1 MSVGP
6 TGVQNTPA
14 EPSSSPATQAKGS
27 FNGRKVHKQPPQILL
42 KNLLHHVCC
51 PQKSLKSREVFPFSE
66 PPSQP
71 LAKEQKAK
79 SVLPDFIPD
88 KVKSAPNLNETKKV
102 RRLGKGSYGTVDL
115 VTNRSKQQVQAT
127 PTQLQKQYVV
137 KTQKLKGKDAEKTE
151 QLESAK
157 KEVNLQKQAPG
168 APQINQEQVKS
179 NRHQIM
185 MEYGGSPLSAL
196 MLNEEGN
203 GLEALPE
210 TLARDLS
217 RQLLGALSETHDTG
231 IIHRDIK
238 PDNVLIDH
246 KGVIRL
252 VDFGASDQA
261 ANGTRPQDAQF
272 EEVIGSPAYMA
283 PEVIKGQPYSIKADV
298 YSAGIMLAEIMTGV
312 KADFVKVQ
320 EVNGNITIVHL
331 PTPMK
336 KYLGMISSHPGLSPQ
351 AKDLLLKMLERSPEK
366 RLSSAEAA
374 AHPYFTEIHGLN
386 DLSYAEL
393 RTLHETTYLQLAMAE
408 EQLERAETT
417 KEAEFL
423 QDKIGILGAKV
434 KALQERLT
442 AKEYDHTPKRPMPQ
456 PPSET
461 KEVSLYPLPDELDQI
476 IPSESGE
483 FDASATMVIH
493 DDDAEF
499 IGDIEGTMV
508 INNDLPDD
516 PFEDLGSTMV
526 VKEEP
531 TLPNPKKKK

>member
-1 MSVGP
+1 M
-6 TGVQNTPA
+6 
-14 EPSSSPATQAKGS
+14 
-27 FNGRKVHKQPPQILL
+27 
-42 KNLLHHVCC
+42 LHQVYC
-51 PQKSLKSREVFPFSE
+51 PQKPLKSREVFPFTE

-88 KVKSAPNLNETKKV
+88 KVKPAPNLNETKKV

-115 VTNRSKQQVQAT
+115 VTNKSKRQHVQAI

-137 KTQKLKGKDAEKTE
+137 KTQKLKGKEAEKTE
-151 QLESAK
+151 QLKSAK

-168 APQINQEQVKS
+168 APQISQEQVKS

-196 MLNEEGN
+196 MLNEKGN

-210 TLARDLS
+210 TLTRDLS
-217 RQLLGALSETHDTG
+217 RQLVGVLNETHDSG

-238 PDNVLIDH
+238 PDNILIDH
-246 KGVIRL
+246 KGVIKL

-261 ANGTRPQDAQF
+261 ENGALPQDAQF

-283 PEVIKGQPYSIKADV
+283 PEVIKGQPYSMKADV

-320 EVNGNITIVHL
+320 ETNGNITIVHL

-336 KYLGMISSHPGLSPQ
+336 KYLWMISSHPGLSPQ
-351 AKDLLLKMLERSPEK
+351 AKDLLLKMLERNPEK

-386 DLSYAEL
+386 DLAYAEL
-393 RTLHETTYLQLAMAE
+393 RTLHETTYLQLARAE

-417 KEAEFL
+417 IGTEAL
-423 QDKIGILGAKV
+423 QDKIDILEAKV
-434 KALQERLT
+434 KALQECLA

-456 PPSET
+456 PPPET
-461 KEVSLYPLPDELDQI
+461 NEVTLYPLPNELDQI
-476 IPSESGE
+476 LPSESGE
-483 FDASATMVIH
+483 FDTSATMVIH
-493 DDDAEF
+493 DDDSEF

-508 INNDLPDD
+508 INNDVPDD
-516 PFEDLGSTMV
+516 PFEDLGSTV
-526 VKEEP
+526 IIKEEP